1 MAIDISCGNNEN
13 MANLQ
18 LYEYNNSKAQQFEVK
33 YNYEYKYYTIKCLC
47 SNKFLSV
54 DCKNNF
60 NIVQY
65 EENYK
70 INQKWHIVLRDNYS
84 YEIISE
90 INGYLMNVDGYGDSS
105 GTNISCQKGT
115 GKLNQQFQFE
125 IPPTPEGIKYF
136 KKPLFHG
143 QYSNQNSI
151 VDGLKS
157 IGEDSSLDYRTKI
170 ALKNGIQEYNIDD
183 NVKENLEM
191 IKLLKDGKLKK
202 P

>member
-1 MAIDISCGNNEN
+1 
-13 MANLQ
+13 
-18 LYEYNNSKAQQFEVK
+18 
-33 YNYEYKYYTIKCLC
+33 
-47 SNKFLSV
+47 
-54 DCKNNF
+54 
-60 NIVQY
+60 
-65 EENYK
+65 
-70 INQKWHIVLRDNYS
+70 
-84 YEIISE
+84 
-90 INGYLMNVDGYGDSS
+90 MNVDGSKDDL
-105 GTNISCQKGT
+105 GTNIYCQERVDKDKF
-115 GKLNQQFQFE
+115 KLNQQFQFE

-191 IKLLKDGKLKK
+191 VKLLKVGKLKK